1 MAVEYIKRRHG
12 VALIYCGNSFHDCT
26 KLLRILEGR
35 WRRNRKPSLKQDE
48 ALISPDQSVP
58 SRATPIIARFDW
70 RFDIGSSDDA
80 NEERIDPEKI

>member
-1 MAVEYIKRRHG
+1 MR
-12 VALIYCGNSFHDCT
+12 
-26 KLLRILEGR
+26 
-35 WRRNRKPSLKQDE
+35 

-58 SRATPIIARFDW
+58 SRATPIITRLDC